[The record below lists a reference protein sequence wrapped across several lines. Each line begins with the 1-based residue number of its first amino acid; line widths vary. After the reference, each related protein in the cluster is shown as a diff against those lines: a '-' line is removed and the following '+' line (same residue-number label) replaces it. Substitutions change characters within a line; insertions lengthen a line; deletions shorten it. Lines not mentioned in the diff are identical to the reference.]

1 MLVKQHQHYIQL
13 EVNFFSLKTI
23 YLQLINSFKS
33 ESVDD
38 VVSTIGFS
46 KYELRLRQNRF
57 KIVLYDVGGSARIR
71 SIWHNYYSL
80 VHGIIFVIDSA
91 DLERILEV
99 KQLLQELASNP
110 LILGKPI
117 LM

>member
-1 MLVKQHQHYIQL
+1 MPHYIWL
-13 EVNFFSLKTI
+13 VVCVANEN
-23 YLQLINSFKS
+23 KS
-33 ESVDD
+33 SDD

-57 KIVLYDVGGSARIR
+57 KIILYDVGGSVRIR

-91 DLERILEV
+91 DLDRILEV